1 MNLDRI
7 GHRNKSRLRDFQ
19 PVNAKWKTLQVQTA
33 FVAGRQRIVVLIRL
47 AHDVNGCLYAEALR
61 VGDSKAQLAAIA
73 LRKQWESDQHKNKR
87 ESLRNTHGRFEM
99 L

>member
-1 MNLDRI
+1 
-7 GHRNKSRLRDFQ
+7 
-19 PVNAKWKTLQVQTA
+19 
-33 FVAGRQRIVVLIRL
+33 
-47 AHDVNGCLYAEALR
+47 VNGCLYAEALR

-99 L
+99 LWFAAHALSKFSHKDRTARRRASVPFPQA